1 MGNYLEDV
9 LTQPE
14 QVMGCLEY
22 YESSGLL
29 ERICQLYNGPFKK
42 LVFSGMGSSHFCAIG
57 AGIYLKQHGV
67 DNQVISTGE
76 LLYYEKDFL
85 DNNTLLILISQSG
98 ESAEMVHLLQ
108 ELPEDIMVIAVT
120 NDTASTLA
128 RRGNLVL
135 PLHVMEEEAVT
146 TSTYMAS
153 VCITLLLASAIAE
166 GRTGSML
173 EKIKKSVSYMEKV
186 LDGKHRWKEIIQAF
200 LKDCSCVSIMGRGY
214 SLGSVQAG
222 ALFFREIVKFPAM
235 AFDEAEFKHGPL
247 EMVEQ
252 GFHAIIFAP
261 SGPGAVMN
269 CKMAENIVEKGGTA
283 VVITEKGCPVEPG
296 ERLFLIELEKT
307 EEYLA
312 PLVQILPLQLMADQM
327 AKQKGIPAGTFR
339 WGSKVMDSE
348 M

>member
-1 MGNYLEDV
+1 
-9 LTQPE
+9 
-14 QVMGCLEY
+14 MGCLEY

-29 ERICQLYNGPFKK
+29 EKMYQLYNGPFKK

-146 TSTYMAS
+146 TRTYMAS

-173 EKIKKSVSYMEKV
+173 EKIKKSVSYMEKA
-186 LDGKHRWKEIIQAF
+186 LDGKHRWKEIWAEDIRWEAFRQAPYF
-200 LKDCSCVSIMGRGY
+200 
-214 SLGSVQAG
+214 
-222 ALFFREIVKFPAM
+222 
-235 AFDEAEFKHGPL
+235 
-247 EMVEQ
+247 
-252 GFHAIIFAP
+252 
-261 SGPGAVMN
+261 SG
-269 CKMAENIVEKGGTA
+269 K
-283 VVITEKGCPVEPG
+283 
-296 ERLFLIELEKT
+296 L
-307 EEYLA
+307 
-312 PLVQILPLQLMADQM
+312 
-327 AKQKGIPAGTFR
+327 
-339 WGSKVMDSE
+339 
-348 M
+348 

>member
-1 MGNYLEDV
+1 
-9 LTQPE
+9 
-14 QVMGCLEY
+14 
-22 YESSGLL
+22 
-29 ERICQLYNGPFKK
+29 
-42 LVFSGMGSSHFCAIG
+42 
-57 AGIYLKQHGV
+57 
-67 DNQVISTGE
+67 
-76 LLYYEKDFL
+76 
-85 DNNTLLILISQSG
+85 
-98 ESAEMVHLLQ
+98 
-108 ELPEDIMVIAVT
+108 
-120 NDTASTLA
+120 
-128 RRGNLVL
+128 
-135 PLHVMEEEAVT
+135 
-146 TSTYMAS
+146 
-153 VCITLLLASAIAE
+153 
-166 GRTGSML
+166 ML
-173 EKIKKSVSYMEKV
+173 EKIKKSVSYMEKA